1 MVKRVD
7 RSLVVG
13 LDIGTSKVACI
24 VGELGDD
31 GDMEI
36 VGIGVSPSKGLRK
49 GVVVNLESTVQCIE
63 KAVREAELMA
73 GCRIRSVY
81 AGIAGSHIK
90 SMNSPGIVA
99 IKDKEVTQGD
109 IERVIDSARAVAI
122 PADQRILHIFPQEF
136 VIDGQ
141 EGIKD
146 PIGMSGIRLE
156 AKVHIV
162 TCAVSAYQ
170 NIVKCI
176 RRCGLEVEELVLEQ
190 VASSMAVL
198 TDDERDLGVCL
209 VDIGGGTTDVAIYTG
224 GSIRATDVIP
234 IAGDQVTNDIAM
246 ALRTPKDSAED
257 IKKSHACALT
267 QLAPIEDTIEIA
279 STGNR
284 PARLI
289 SRQNLAEI
297 VGPRYEELLLLIE
310 DELARTRFAELI
322 PAGVVLTGGSSR
334 VRGLVE
340 LAEEVFHM
348 PVRIGTPQSITGL
361 GEVINNP
368 VYSTS
373 VGLLLFGRQHISQ
386 GTGNGYQGMGLKN
399 TWTRIKNWFTGNF

>member
-1 MVKRVD
+1 
-7 RSLVVG
+7 
-13 LDIGTSKVACI
+13 
-24 VGELGDD
+24 
-31 GDMEI
+31 
-36 VGIGVSPSKGLRK
+36 
-49 GVVVNLESTVQCIE
+49 
-63 KAVREAELMA
+63 
-73 GCRIRSVY
+73 
-81 AGIAGSHIK
+81 
-90 SMNSPGIVA
+90 
-99 IKDKEVTQGD
+99 
-109 IERVIDSARAVAI
+109 
-122 PADQRILHIFPQEF
+122 
-136 VIDGQ
+136 
-141 EGIKD
+141 
-146 PIGMSGIRLE
+146 
-156 AKVHIV
+156 
-162 TCAVSAYQ
+162 
-170 NIVKCI
+170 
-176 RRCGLEVEELVLEQ
+176 
-190 VASSMAVL
+190 
-198 TDDERDLGVCL
+198 
-209 VDIGGGTTDVAIYTG
+209 
-224 GSIRATDVIP
+224 VIP

-257 IKKSHACALT
+257 IKKAHACALT
-267 QLAPIEDTIEIA
+267 QLAPLEETLEIA

-334 VRGLVE
+334 VQGLVE

-373 VGLLLFGRQHISQ
+373 VGLLLFGRHHISQ